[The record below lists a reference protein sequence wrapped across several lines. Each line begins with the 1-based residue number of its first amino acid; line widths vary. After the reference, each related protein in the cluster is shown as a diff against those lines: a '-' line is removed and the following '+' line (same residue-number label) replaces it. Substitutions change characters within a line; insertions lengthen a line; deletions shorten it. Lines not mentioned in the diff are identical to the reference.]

1 MVGAVLVVAVALA
14 APSDRALAQRLL
26 VTARDVPGAA
36 ASQASTGLSPCSAP
50 QRDRSAVAF
59 GRFLFYGSTE
69 IVSAATVYRTA
80 AGARAAAGGSVRK
93 LASPCLANQLA
104 RAYKEQGAT
113 FAPGTTAVSRLGPTA
128 RRVRLHFILRV
139 GKKKTGEGVYDVVLL
154 QRGRAVAGV
163 AFVNPIDD
171 TWERGIVDRVAE
183 RLP

>member
-1 MVGAVLVVAVALA
+1 MVGAVLAAAVALA
-14 APSDRALAQRLL
+14 APSDRALAQHLL

-36 ASQASTGLSPCSAP
+36 ASQPSSGLSPCSAP
-50 QRDRSAVAF
+50 QHDRSAAAF
-59 GRFLFYGSTE
+59 GRFLFYGRSE

-80 AGARAAAGGSVRK
+80 GGARAAASGSVRK
-93 LASPCLANQLA
+93 LASPCLASQLA
-104 RAYKEQGAT
+104 RAYRDQGAT
-113 FAPGTTAVSRLGPTA
+113 FAPGTTDVSRLGPAA
-128 RRVRLHFILRV
+128 RRVRLHFVLRV

-171 TWERGIVDRVAE
+171 AWERRIVDRVAA